1 MTNSVMLDLAMAT
14 VLVLCA
20 VVFWIAHLASQARAE
35 RDAQK
40 RKLEA
45 LEAQKSQL
53 ALSQVQVSTAPTD
66 DALAGILNAGK
77 F

>member
-1 MTNSVMLDLAMAT
+1 VTNSVLLDLAC
-14 VLVLCA
+14 VVILVLCA
-20 VVFWIAHLASQARAE
+20 ILIWVAHLASEARAE

-40 RKLEA
+40 RQVEA

-66 DALAGILNAGK
+66 DALGQILNQAK

>member
-1 MTNSVMLDLAMAT
+1 MLDLAMAT

-20 VVFWIAHLASQARAE
+20 VVLWIAHLASQARAE